1 MSKTKD
7 INRLEQFYVLD
18 NEDQSLRNDVR
29 LLGTLLGETIRYQH
43 GEKIFNLIEEIR
55 HLAKKRRQ
63 RGSSETSDLMNRLA
77 KLETKEMVILARAFA
92 LFLNLANIAEQH
104 HQVRQR
110 RLLAASPI
118 TCDPDVDPTS
128 ETDKD
133 CRSFLEAEFDKLIAS
148 GISAELL
155 LEHVNKLS
163 IDLVLTAHP
172 TEIVRRSV
180 SSKFLRISNL
190 LARLDKADISRAER
204 AQFELA
210 LHRAIAEVWETDEI
224 RRKRPTPVDEAK
236 NGLIAVEQ
244 TLWDAVPLAL
254 RQFDQALQHAIGQ
267 RLPLEAKP
275 IKFGSWMGG
284 DRDGNPNTT
293 PVVTQKVCLMS
304 RLRAAQL
311 FYQEID
317 QLRQDLSM
325 KTCGPSLQNRLSEDT
340 AEPYRLLLR
349 GVKKTLRNT
358 IKMYS
363 RANEQLDAGKTPTH
377 YSESKNVYAHSDE
390 LRAPLMLCYQSL
402 VESGNQM
409 IADGRL
415 TDILR
420 RLDCFGLILLK
431 LDIRQ
436 EADRHAEAVDA
447 ITQHLG
453 IGSYLE
459 WTEEEKQAFLI
470 KELQSKR
477 PLISSTFPDNGETSD
492 AVKEIIETFRMLA
505 AENPESLGTYVIS
518 MAGDPSD
525 ILEVALLQK
534 ECRVLNPMPIAPLFE
549 RLEDLDNAPE
559 CMERLFSIP
568 WYKQYANGRQEVMIG
583 YSDSAKDAGKL
594 AASWGLYRA
603 QEALVKV
610 FNKHDVHL
618 TLFHGRGGTVARG
631 GGPAYEA
638 IRSQP
643 PGSVNCSMRVTEQGE
658 VIQAKF
664 GLPGMALETLEVY
677 IGSVLEATMVPPPKP
692 QDSWRACVDELAKD
706 SVNEF
711 RHFVRDHPQF
721 VPYFRMATPEQELG
735 NLKIGSRPAHRKPGG
750 GIETLRAIPWIFA
763 WTQTRLM
770 LPAWLGVGAALDSAF
785 KCDQQSLLD
794 EMQSEWPFFSATM
807 DSIEMVFS
815 KADPQISTIYD
826 DRLVSDELKE
836 LGNNLR
842 ERFQRTKDLTLK
854 VTNHEI
860 PLQTQP
866 VVRRSV
872 TVRNTYVDPLNL
884 LQIELLSRVRQ
895 TNEDNEALDALLVA
909 INGIAAGMRNTG

>member
-1 MSKTKD
+1 
-7 INRLEQFYVLD
+7 
-18 NEDQSLRNDVR
+18 
-29 LLGTLLGETIRYQH
+29 
-43 GEKIFNLIEEIR
+43 
-55 HLAKKRRQ
+55 
-63 RGSSETSDLMNRLA
+63 
-77 KLETKEMVILARAFA
+77 
-92 LFLNLANIAEQH
+92 
-104 HQVRQR
+104 
-110 RLLAASPI
+110 
-118 TCDPDVDPTS
+118 
-128 ETDKD
+128 
-133 CRSFLEAEFDKLIAS
+133 
-148 GISAELL
+148 L

-180 SSKFLRISNL
+180 STKFLRISNL
-190 LARLDKADISRAER
+190 LAELDKTDISRAER
-204 AQFELA
+204 SQIELG

-236 NGLIAVEQ
+236 NGLFAVEQ
-244 TLWDAVPLAL
+244 TLWDAVPIAL
-254 RQFDQALQHAIGQ
+254 RQFDQALQHAISE

-304 RLRAAQL
+304 RLRAAKL

-317 QLRQDLSM
+317 LLRQDLSM
-325 KTCGPSLQNRLSEDT
+325 KTCGPSLQNWLSEET
-340 AEPYRLLLR
+340 AEPYRVLLR

-377 YSESKNVYAHSDE
+377 YSEYKNVYVHADE

-415 TDILR
+415 IDILR

-459 WTEEEKQAFLI
+459 WTEEEKQTFLI

-477 PLISSTFPDNGETSD
+477 PLISSIFPDSGETTD
-492 AVKEIIETFRMLA
+492 AVKEVIETFRMLA
-505 AENPESLGTYVIS
+505 RENPESLGTYVIS

-549 RLEDLDNAPE
+549 RLEDLNNAPD
-559 CMERLFSIP
+559 CMDRLFNIP
-568 WYKQYANGRQEVMIG
+568 WYKQYTEGRQEVMIG

-603 QEALVKV
+603 QESLVEV
-610 FNKHDVHL
+610 FNKHDIHL
-618 TLFHGRGGTVARG
+618 TLFQA
-631 GGPAYEA
+631 
-638 IRSQP
+638 QP

-692 QDSWRACVDELAKD
+692 RESWCDCVDELAQD

-770 LPAWLGVGAALDSAF
+770 LPAWLGVGAALKSAF
-785 KCDQQSLLD
+785 EQDNQSVLD

-815 KADPQISTIYD
+815 KADPQVSAIYD
-826 DRLVSDELKE
+826 DRLVPDDLKE
-836 LGNNLR
+836 LGNDLR
-842 ERFQRTKDLTLK
+842 LRFQQTKDLTLK
-854 VTNHEI
+854 VTKHDI

-872 TVRNTYVDPLNL
+872 AVRNTYVDPLNL

-895 TNEDNEALDALLVA
+895 TNDNSEALDALLIA